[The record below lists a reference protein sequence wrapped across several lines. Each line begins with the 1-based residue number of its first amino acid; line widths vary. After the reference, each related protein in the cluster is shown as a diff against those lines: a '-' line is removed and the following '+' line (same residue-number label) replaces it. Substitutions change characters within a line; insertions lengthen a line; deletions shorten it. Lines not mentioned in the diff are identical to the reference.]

1 MIYLVCSNKEK
12 ALGHTTL
19 DTQNQQILFNLIS
32 VLLPFKTGKKRNAL
46 STFHTLALLFTR
58 HSAIRHIAH
67 VCYLLIYVFMCNT
80 MCTLLGKLILI

>member
-32 VLLPFKTGKKRNAL
+32 VLLPFKTGKKKGM
-46 STFHTLALLFTR
+46 HYQLFTLW
-58 HSAIRHIAH
+58 HYYLQGIQLLDILPMYAI
-67 VCYLLIYVFMCNT
+67 Y
-80 MCTLLGKLILI
+80 

>member
-32 VLLPFKTGKKRNAL
+32 VLLPFKTGKKKECIINF
-46 STFHTLALLFTR
+46 S
-58 HSAIRHIAH
+58 HSGII
-67 VCYLLIYVFMCNT
+67 IYKAFSY
-80 MCTLLGKLILI
+80 